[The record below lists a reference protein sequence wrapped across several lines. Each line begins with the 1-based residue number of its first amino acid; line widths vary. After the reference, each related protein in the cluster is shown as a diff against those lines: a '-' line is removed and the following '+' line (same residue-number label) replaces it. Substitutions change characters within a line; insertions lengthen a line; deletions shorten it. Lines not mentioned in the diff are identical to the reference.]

1 VFTLLAGLAGLMI
14 LTSLHLRRHT
24 ASDIPL
30 REVWK
35 ISGYLTDG
43 NLKNRR

>member
-1 VFTLLAGLAGLMI
+1 MLSIGLAGLMV
-14 LTSLHLRRHT
+14 LTGLHMRQT
-24 ASDIPL
+24 PASDIPL

-43 NLKNRR
+43 NLKHRG